1 MTYEIMTAQT
11 LPDYLRSIPAVGEF
25 FGTEELDVE
34 EIGDGNLNFVFVVK
48 SRREPQ
54 KSLIVK
60 QAVPYLRCAGEGYP
74 LSKER
79 MKFEIRALQS
89 YTMHAPKIF
98 HADEEMSLV
107 VMEHLKS
114 HKILRKG
121 LIAKERYPS
130 FAEHIGTFL
139 AHTLFKSSSLYL
151 QSDEKRELIGRF
163 NENRELCKLTE
174 DFVFTFPYMQNE
186 TNHIEPQCEAEAK
199 ELFGDCAFKERVLGL
214 KYRFMTQTDALLH
227 GDLHT
232 GSIMVNE
239 EESFVIDPEF
249 AFVGP
254 FGFDIGALLANLA
267 NSYISHRHTS
277 GDEEYMEWIA
287 ETMERVWEV
296 FKSEFLRLWEETKE
310 SALILPG
317 FLDEATLKRFK
328 KDFMLDIL
336 RQSAGFAG
344 CKMARRVFGIA
355 GVEEIR
361 GIEDAAVRKAAMMEA
376 LRCGRELVMEH
387 ENIETIRDFV
397 DIVKERR

>member
-1 MTYEIMTAQT
+1 MSYQILTPQT
-11 LPDYLRSIPAVGEF
+11 LQEYLHLIPAIRDF
-25 FGTEELDVE
+25 FGDDAIEAE

-48 SRREPQ
+48 SRKEPR

-60 QAVPYLRCAGEGYP
+60 QAVPYLRCAGEDYA

-89 YTMHAPKIF
+89 YTMHAPKIY
-98 HADEEMSLV
+98 HADEDMSLV

-121 LIAKERYPS
+121 LIAKEYYPK
-130 FAEHIGTFL
+130 FAEHIGRFL

-151 QSDEKRELIGRF
+151 QSDEKRALIERF

-186 TNHIEPQCEAEAK
+186 TNHIEPECEEEAR
-199 ELFGDCAFKERVLGL
+199 ELFGDYAFKERVLGL
-214 KYRFMTQTDALLH
+214 KYIFMTKTDGLLH

-232 GSIMVNE
+232 GSIMVDE
-239 EESFVIDPEF
+239 RETFVIDPEF

-267 NSYISHRHTS
+267 NAYISHRHTS
-277 GDEEYMEWIA
+277 KDDEYMEWIA
-287 ETMERVWEV
+287 ETMRRVWEV
-296 FKSEFLRLWEETKE
+296 FEKEFLQLWDETRE

-317 FLDEATLKRFK
+317 FLDEASLKRYK
-328 KDFMLDIL
+328 KSFMLDIL
-336 RQSAGFAG
+336 RQSIGFAG

-361 GIEDAAVRKAAMMEA
+361 GIEDASIRKAAMMDA
-376 LRCGRELVMEH
+376 LRCGRRLVMEYDRT
-387 ENIETIRDFV
+387 ESIDDFV
-397 DIVKERR
+397 TIVKES